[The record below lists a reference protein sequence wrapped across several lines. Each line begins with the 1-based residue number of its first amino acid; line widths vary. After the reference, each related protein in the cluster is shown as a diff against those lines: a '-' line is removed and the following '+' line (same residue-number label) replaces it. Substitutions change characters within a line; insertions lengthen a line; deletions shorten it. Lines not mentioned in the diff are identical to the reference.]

1 MVDVAFD
8 LEPHDHSFPIL
19 SLNGVRYRK
28 LPTASD
34 LEDGEMG
41 FMLFLEIVALGTRVW
56 LLYKIDNKLQ
66 AIGDMISVAR
76 KPAYPRLLTD

>member
-1 MVDVAFD
+1 MAGVAFD
-8 LEPHDHSFPIL
+8 LDPHDHISPIL

-41 FMLFLEIVALGTRVW
+41 IMLFLEIVALGTMVW

-66 AIGDMISVAR
+66 AIGDMISEAS
-76 KPAYPRLLTD
+76 KPEDPRRLTD

>member
-1 MVDVAFD
+1 MAGVAFD
-8 LEPHDHSFPIL
+8 LDPHDHSFPIL

-28 LPTASD
+28 LPTARD

-41 FMLFLEIVALGTRVW
+41 IVLFLEIVALGTMVW

-66 AIGDMISVAR
+66 AIGDMISVAS
-76 KPAYPRLLTD
+76 KPADPRRLTD

>member
-1 MVDVAFD
+1 MAGVAFD
-8 LEPHDHSFPIL
+8 LDPHDHRFPIL

-41 FMLFLEIVALGTRVW
+41 IMLFL
-56 LLYKIDNKLQ
+56 
-66 AIGDMISVAR
+66 
-76 KPAYPRLLTD
+76 